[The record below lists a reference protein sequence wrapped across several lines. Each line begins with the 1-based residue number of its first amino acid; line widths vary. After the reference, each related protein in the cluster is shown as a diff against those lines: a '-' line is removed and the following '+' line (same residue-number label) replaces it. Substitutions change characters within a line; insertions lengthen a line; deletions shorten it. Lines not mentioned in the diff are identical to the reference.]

1 MDKPTLTVGTE
12 YVWSTKSG
20 ASPARTETIRVTA
33 VDENDVTTQA
43 LGVDCNY
50 TRPLGSFLLATTQG
64 PGCNQNRV
72 RVREWTVTKGDV
84 WPLEAGEK
92 FTYAYTSTDRK
103 GKRSK
108 GKFQCSVGK
117 PTKVSVPAGDF
128 DTIPVACRVSRLTR
142 TYYLS
147 PALGMPVKYQ
157 AKNVTSE
164 MVSLTAGQGLNK

>member
-1 MDKPTLTVGTE
+1 MTSPLRYLALIATIPVRSVASCSQPLRARVA
-12 YVWSTKSG
+12 TK
-20 ASPARTETIRVTA
+20 
-33 VDENDVTTQA
+33 Q
-43 LGVDCNY
+43 
-50 TRPLGSFLLATTQG
+50 
-64 PGCNQNRV
+64 RV

-128 DTIPVACRVSRLTR
+128 DTIPVACRVPRLTR

-164 MVSLTAGQGLNK
+164 MVSFTAGQGLNK